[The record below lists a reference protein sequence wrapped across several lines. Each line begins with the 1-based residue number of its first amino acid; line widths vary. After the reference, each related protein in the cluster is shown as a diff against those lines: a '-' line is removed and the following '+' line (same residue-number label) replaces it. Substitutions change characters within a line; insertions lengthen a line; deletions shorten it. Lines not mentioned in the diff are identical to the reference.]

1 MKKILKSVLLTAAV
15 CTGFGLLASCSD
27 DDSSTLRG
35 LFRPV
40 INESDN
46 ITHGL
51 DDNQIPYMVVKWDN
65 YTNAN
70 QYVIKIEANDG
81 TDTREQTVDTTFYRF
96 DNLQY
101 DKEYNISLRATNTV
115 SGLES
120 KDFTLTTTSLD
131 YPTSLATP
139 GSSDVIDTQAR
150 IKWTGTPNYE
160 KLLIYKDSNDSL
172 VSEVAL
178 DEGDYEASEVIVRNL
193 SPRTGYRVE
202 AFTGDKYLGK
212 KRFSTVASENYSGV
226 VFDLRGLD
234 ESEGSSYITTDRLAA
249 DAAANPDDD
258 ITYVLQGGLLYK
270 ISGGTNLPGFAHKIK
285 FVTGLTLAGN
295 AIFRS
300 GGGIGMT
307 SGQDVAE
314 VVFEKIDFI
323 SDKAIEGGSN
333 EVATNT
339 DKGFGGR
346 QVFNIN
352 GVKATL
358 GKLTFKDC
366 SMTGYRAVVRAQTV
380 NDHINDIVLE
390 NCVLNGIGD
399 QGVFTTTNYKSDWRS
414 VTMRNCT
421 VTNIVML
428 CDFRSTAGTLAFTIE
443 NCTFCYAPIE
453 TTANA
458 NTPMFRLGTENVD
471 LKVKNTLFGP
481 SMATEESAGGK
492 LKTYNAGVA
501 GSIFLAGTPNSLDV
515 QDSYKTNFEW
525 TNRTPDAEVPTINP
539 LEGLGETGLS
549 ETLLWSN
556 PAGGLFYVIG
566 TTTGVDLKKLG
577 DARWQ

>member
-131 YPTSLATP
+131 YPTNLATP

-193 SPRTGYRVE
+193 SPRTG
-202 AFTGDKYLGK
+202 
-212 KRFSTVASENYSGV
+212 
-226 VFDLRGLD
+226 
-234 ESEGSSYITTDRLAA
+234 
-249 DAAANPDDD
+249 
-258 ITYVLQGGLLYK
+258 
-270 ISGGTNLPGFAHKIK
+270 
-285 FVTGLTLAGN
+285 
-295 AIFRS
+295 
-300 GGGIGMT
+300 
-307 SGQDVAE
+307 
-314 VVFEKIDFI
+314 
-323 SDKAIEGGSN
+323 
-333 EVATNT
+333 
-339 DKGFGGR
+339 
-346 QVFNIN
+346 
-352 GVKATL
+352 
-358 GKLTFKDC
+358 
-366 SMTGYRAVVRAQTV
+366 
-380 NDHINDIVLE
+380 
-390 NCVLNGIGD
+390 
-399 QGVFTTTNYKSDWRS
+399 
-414 VTMRNCT
+414 
-421 VTNIVML
+421 
-428 CDFRSTAGTLAFTIE
+428 
-443 NCTFCYAPIE
+443 
-453 TTANA
+453 
-458 NTPMFRLGTENVD
+458 
-471 LKVKNTLFGP
+471 
-481 SMATEESAGGK
+481 
-492 LKTYNAGVA
+492 
-501 GSIFLAGTPNSLDV
+501 
-515 QDSYKTNFEW
+515 
-525 TNRTPDAEVPTINP
+525 
-539 LEGLGETGLS
+539 
-549 ETLLWSN
+549 
-556 PAGGLFYVIG
+556 
-566 TTTGVDLKKLG
+566 
-577 DARWQ
+577 